1 MSFIGFE
8 LIAKRAWT
16 ILPGHTFSMSILWN
30 KKKIPSSIGRDIY
43 HEPGLILPD
52 KRIAATGRIHHLS
65 DHTINHYEPIQ
76 TAPCKLIRRPD
87 FPLDD
92 LKIELLAP
100 KKKGIMEPF
109 HQTAVLFLWREENH
123 LLSKTELHLDSQS
136 IEWNPPDQYFIDL
149 SFLLSKI

>member
-30 KKKIPSSIGRDIY
+30 KKKMPSSIGRDIY

-65 DHTINHYEPIQ
+65 ENTINHYEPLQ
-76 TAPCKLIRRPD
+76 TAPCNLICRPEI
-87 FPLDD
+87 PLDD

-100 KKKGIMEPF
+100 NKGIMEPI
-109 HQTAVLFLWREENH
+109 HQTAVLFLWSEENQ
-123 LLSKTELHLDSQS
+123 LLSKTELHLDPQS
-136 IEWNPPDQYFIDL
+136 IEWNPPVQYSIDL
-149 SFLLSKI
+149 SFLLGKI

>member
-16 ILPGHTFSMSILWN
+16 VLPGHTFSMSILWN

-65 DHTINHYEPIQ
+65 ENTINHYEPLQ
-76 TAPCKLIRRPD
+76 TAPCKLICRPD

-100 KKKGIMEPF
+100 KKGIMEPI
-109 HQTAVLFLWREENH
+109 HQTTVLLWWSKENNFIN
-123 LLSKTELHLDSQS
+123 KTELYLDPQS
-136 IEWNPPDQYFIDL
+136 IENNSPDQYFMDL
-149 SFLLSKI
+149 SFILGKI

>member
-65 DHTINHYEPIQ
+65 ENTINHYEPLQ
-76 TAPCKLIRRPD
+76 TAPCYLICRPEI
-87 FPLDD
+87 PLDD

-100 KKKGIMEPF
+100 NKGIMEPI
-109 HQTAVLFLWREENH
+109 HQTAVLCLWSEEKQ
-123 LLSKTELHLDSQS
+123 LLSNTELHLDPQS
-136 IEWNPPDQYFIDL
+136 IEWNPPVQYSIDL
-149 SFLLSKI
+149 SFLLGKI

>member
-16 ILPGHTFSMSILWN
+16 VLPGHTFSMSILWN

-65 DHTINHYEPIQ
+65 ESTINHYEPLQ
-76 TAPCKLIRRPD
+76 SEPCKLICRPD

-100 KKKGIMEPF
+100 KKGIMQPI
-109 HQTAVLFLWREENH
+109 HQTAVLFWWRKENNII
-123 LLSKTELHLDSQS
+123 KNTELHLDPQS
-136 IEWNPPDQYFIDL
+136 IESNPPGQYFMDL
-149 SFLLSKI
+149 SFLLGKI

>member
-1 MSFIGFE
+1 MSLIGFE

-43 HEPGLILPD
+43 HESGLILPD

-65 DHTINHYEPIQ
+65 DHTINHYEPLQ
-76 TAPCKLIRRPD
+76 TAPCKLICRPD

-100 KKKGIMEPF
+100 MKGIMEPI
-109 HQTAVLFLWREENH
+109 HQTAVLFLWIEKNN
-123 LLSKTELHLDSQS
+123 LLRKTELHLDPQS
-136 IEWNPPDQYFIDL
+136 FERIPPNQYLIDL
-149 SFLLSKI
+149 SFLLGKI

>member
-16 ILPGHTFSMSILWN
+16 VLPGHAFSMSIQWN

-65 DHTINHYEPIQ
+65 DSTINHYEPLQ
-76 TAPCKLIRRPD
+76 TAPCKLICRPV

-100 KKKGIMEPF
+100 KKGIMEPI
-109 HQTAVLFLWREENH
+109 HQTAVLFLWSEENN
-123 LLSKTELHLDSQS
+123 LLSKTELHLDPQS
-136 IEWNPPDQYFIDL
+136 IERNPRDQYFIDL
-149 SFLLSKI
+149 SFLLGKI

>member
-16 ILPGHTFSMSILWN
+16 VLPGHTFSMSILWN

-65 DHTINHYEPIQ
+65 ENTINHYEPLQ
-76 TAPCKLIRRPD
+76 TAPCNLICRPE
-87 FPLDD
+87 FPLED

-100 KKKGIMEPF
+100 KKGIMEPI
-109 HQTAVLFLWREENH
+109 HQTAVLLLWSKENN
-123 LLSKTELHLDSQS
+123 LIRKTELHLDPQS
-136 IEWNPPDQYFIDL
+136 IESNPPYQYFMDL
-149 SFLLSKI
+149 SFLLGKI

>member
-16 ILPGHTFSMSILWN
+16 ILPGLTFSMSILWN

-65 DHTINHYEPIQ
+65 ENTINHYEPLQ
-76 TAPCKLIRRPD
+76 TAPCKLICRPD

-100 KKKGIMEPF
+100 KKGIMEPI
-109 HQTAVLFLWREENH
+109 HQTTALFLWSEENN
-123 LLSKTELHLDSQS
+123 LLRKTELHLDPQLT
-136 IEWNPPDQYFIDL
+136 EWNPPDQYFMDL
-149 SFLLSKI
+149 SFLIGKI